1 MAETNRRRSS
11 LGGKVAKCKVLVLSD
26 PTRGI
31 DVGTREE
38 IYGLVRSMAASGV
51 GVLLCAESLEEVIG
65 MSDRIVVMKDGV
77 ISAELAAP
85 AEHKPAEVDVIK
97 HMM

>member
-1 MAETNRRRSS
+1 
-11 LGGKVAKCKVLVLSD
+11 
-26 PTRGI
+26 
-31 DVGTREE
+31 
-38 IYGLVRSMAASGV
+38 MAASGV

-65 MSDRIVVMKDGV
+65 MSDRIVIMKDGV